1 MNALP
6 ARQFAGFTP
15 LIPASVAI
23 AQLRAIGVS
32 KFQKYEEQG
41 MRKRLVVWMTV
52 AGIGVVGVVQRQ
64 PRTRS
69 FHFEYK
75 GRNRWEAGAENGV

>member
-1 MNALP
+1 
-6 ARQFAGFTP
+6 
-15 LIPASVAI
+15 
-23 AQLRAIGVS
+23 
-32 KFQKYEEQG
+32 

-52 AGIGVVGVVQRQ
+52 AGIGVAGVVQRQ